1 MAPTAVLG
9 PQRLS
14 PYNLIALLITPPR
27 PRGTV
32 LTSGPGH
39 RPAPVDGLQTGSP
52 PSGVPPPLSIALSER
67 HRLPAQSSPVALC
80 WLEGKPRFLSVPT
93 AAHGSPGSLQ
103 PCSPHRGPWQYLG
116 MRPPKG
122 GRGWWHLVGKA
133 MGVQNTPLGME
144 RGRLPPSREVTTPY
158 SQRGRGNPCCS
169 LSSEWRPTPPHPGG
183 SATSGPF
190 QSPSAPHS
198 SFRLA
203 LCGAAPSPKWT
214 RVCVPTRYWKL
225 TQGRG
230 RPRVCVPRLRRQ
242 PVGS

>member
-80 WLEGKPRFLSVPT
+80 WLEGKPRFLSVPQQHMGHRAPFSPAVLT
-93 AAHGSPGSLQ
+93 GDLGSIWGCGHPREDGGGGTWWG
-103 PCSPHRGPWQYLG
+103 RPWG
-116 MRPPKG
+116 CR
-122 GRGWWHLVGKA
+122 
-133 MGVQNTPLGME
+133 TP
-144 RGRLPPSREVTTPY
+144 R
-158 SQRGRGNPCCS
+158 
-169 LSSEWRPTPPHPGG
+169 W
-183 SATSGPF
+183 AWK
-190 QSPSAPHS
+190 
-198 SFRLA
+198 
-203 LCGAAPSPKWT
+203 GAAS
-214 RVCVPTRYWKL
+214 
-225 TQGRG
+225 
-230 RPRVCVPRLRRQ
+230 RPAER
-242 PVGS
+242 